1 MSRTCNYFV
10 KEFLC
15 LREKSAHLPS
25 ATMEMLNYLNELP
38 QLCTHVYMEEDELEM
53 TLSNFVLTKYKNMI
67 SREKCGHNQTLR
79 AVKRQVSES
88 SCP

>member
-53 TLSNFVLTKYKNMI
+53 TLSNFVLTKYKNK
-67 SREKCGHNQTLR
+67 EYQKT
-79 AVKRQVSES
+79 
-88 SCP
+88 

>member
-1 MSRTCNYFV
+1 MTIGFKIEFFKKNPGRLILLIFLKVATYRLVSIWPLDFSASPS
-10 KEFLC
+10 KEKK
-15 LREKSAHLPS
+15 EK
-25 ATMEMLNYLNELP
+25 
-38 QLCTHVYMEEDELEM
+38 C
-53 TLSNFVLTKYKNMI
+53 TKYKNII